1 VIVRPIQK
9 WDRILCL
16 VRNQSSLGTNLID
29 GSPSGKNACI
39 FSVGTSVRFLNPV
52 TPTQNHHVG
61 GYMGGTQSIV
71 SGHQWHHPT
80 TAKGTD
86 ADDTAAQD
94 PRIRQQVKELGFQHA
109 TASTRGTV
117 PKGTTPSVI
126 DRSSYQDRYGP
137 TNCG

>member
-1 VIVRPIQK
+1 MPCSKPIQPWNEFDRWVAIRK
-9 WDRILCL
+9 KRLHILSGYLCEIFEPGDTNTKPSRGWIYGWDAQR
-16 VRNQSSLGTNLID
+16 
-29 GSPSGKNACI
+29 
-39 FSVGTSVRFLNPV
+39 
-52 TPTQNHHVG
+52 
-61 GYMGGTQSIV
+61 IV